1 MLIVLGLVNS
11 VRKMLGFVK
20 TKKKYTQKDIDKT
33 IAKEFLKD
41 FK

>member
-1 MLIVLGLVNS
+1 MLKVLGLVNS

-20 TKKKYTQKDIDKT
+20 IKKKYTQKDIDKT
-33 IAKEFLKD
+33 IVEGFLKD